1 MRKIVSILL
10 ACVLSLG
17 ILVGCKKQEP
27 IETVEV
33 DRTMLLNITADE
45 FKERWN
51 GLKDN
56 KDAQIGEWEITEQEY
71 GTDYC
76 FKFPSEIYL
85 TVTADNEAKNGEART
100 ILVEARSEESQ
111 KLFDEYAERFIRC
124 CSALDKKQLEK
135 AKEDLQT
142 SNPEYRDHM
151 KDDWWKL
158 YLAGDH
164 LYNCY
169 ASAYYGPEK
178 WLIELWAY
186 SDIYDDFITGELEK

>member
-56 KDAQIGEWEITEQEY
+56 KAAQIGEWEITEQ
-71 GTDYC
+71 
-76 FKFPSEIYL
+76 
-85 TVTADNEAKNGEART
+85 
-100 ILVEARSEESQ
+100 
-111 KLFDEYAERFIRC
+111 
-124 CSALDKKQLEK
+124 
-135 AKEDLQT
+135 
-142 SNPEYRDHM
+142 
-151 KDDWWKL
+151 
-158 YLAGDH
+158 
-164 LYNCY
+164 
-169 ASAYYGPEK
+169 
-178 WLIELWAY
+178 
-186 SDIYDDFITGELEK
+186 